1 MEKSAESAPQQQ
13 ATLQITG
20 MTCSACATRIEKGLS
35 RMEGVSR
42 ANVNL
47 ALEQATVGFDPAV
60 ADVAQMEEKIRSLG
74 YDTLKESA
82 DFDITG
88 MTCAACS
95 ARIEK
100 VLGRMPGI
108 AAVNVNLA
116 LETAHV
122 EYSPGNVSTAE
133 IMDKVSSIG
142 YKAALKQDRKDIAEQ
157 RSEEITR
164 KRNKWMLSALL
175 SLPLLWAMAGHF
187 SFTTW
192 IWTPELFMNPWFQ
205 LVLATPVQFVIGW
218 QFYVSAYKA
227 LKNGSANMDVLVV
240 LGTSAAYFY
249 SLYLTID
256 SLKMSGMNHTVE
268 LYFETS
274 AVLITLILVGKW
286 FEALAKGRSS
296 DAIRSLMGLQ
306 AKTALVLRDGAE
318 LSIPVEDVVI
328 GDIVLVKPGTKVP
341 VDGEVVEGLSSVDES
356 MLTGESIP
364 VEKKPGDSVI
374 GATLNKNGMLRV
386 KARKVGRDTALA
398 QIIRVVEEAQ
408 GSKAPI
414 QRIADV
420 ISGIFVPIVVG
431 IAAVTFGVWYIWGA
445 PGQFAEALEK
455 AIAVLVIACPCALGL
470 ATPTSIM
477 AGSGRAA
484 EFGILFKGGEHLEA
498 AQGVKVVVVD
508 KTGTVTNGKPVL
520 TDIIATAGNETQGRV
535 LAENRLLSI
544 TAAAEKLSEHP
555 LADAIV
561 AGAQGRGIDLPPAGQ
576 FEAVP
581 GRGVSAVVDG
591 QKVSVGT
598 RRMMVENGLD
608 IGPWTGIMT
617 RLEQEGKTAMLVA
630 VEDAVAGVIAVADT
644 IKETSREAVARLHA
658 MGIEVV
664 MITGDNKITAQA
676 IADQAGIRT
685 VLAEVLPEGKAEEIR
700 RLQSGGVKVAM
711 VGDGINDAPALATA
725 DTGMA
730 IGTGTDVAMEAA
742 DITLM
747 RGDLMS
753 IPDAILMSRKTMRN
767 IKQNLFW
774 ALAYNTIGI
783 PIAALGFLAPW
794 LAGAAMAFSSVS
806 VVLNALRLQRVKL

>member
-1 MEKSAESAPQQQ
+1 MEKSAESAPQQT
-13 ATLQITG
+13 TLQITG

-164 KRNKWMLSALL
+164 KRNKWMISALL

-256 SLKMSGMNHTVE
+256 SLKMSGMHHTVE

-306 AKTALVLRDGAE
+306 AKTALVLRDGTE

-364 VEKKPGDSVI
+364 VEKKPGI
-374 GATLNKNGMLRV
+374 
-386 KARKVGRDTALA
+386 
-398 QIIRVVEEAQ
+398 
-408 GSKAPI
+408 P
-414 QRIADV
+414 
-420 ISGIFVPIVVG
+420 
-431 IAAVTFGVWYIWGA
+431 
-445 PGQFAEALEK
+445 
-455 AIAVLVIACPCALGL
+455 
-470 ATPTSIM
+470 
-477 AGSGRAA
+477 
-484 EFGILFKGGEHLEA
+484 
-498 AQGVKVVVVD
+498 
-508 KTGTVTNGKPVL
+508 
-520 TDIIATAGNETQGRV
+520 
-535 LAENRLLSI
+535 
-544 TAAAEKLSEHP
+544 LSE
-555 LADAIV
+555 
-561 AGAQGRGIDLPPAGQ
+561 
-576 FEAVP
+576 
-581 GRGVSAVVDG
+581 
-591 QKVSVGT
+591 
-598 RRMMVENGLD
+598 
-608 IGPWTGIMT
+608 
-617 RLEQEGKTAMLVA
+617 
-630 VEDAVAGVIAVADT
+630 
-644 IKETSREAVARLHA
+644 
-658 MGIEVV
+658 
-664 MITGDNKITAQA
+664 
-676 IADQAGIRT
+676 
-685 VLAEVLPEGKAEEIR
+685 
-700 RLQSGGVKVAM
+700 
-711 VGDGINDAPALATA
+711 
-725 DTGMA
+725 
-730 IGTGTDVAMEAA
+730 
-742 DITLM
+742 
-747 RGDLMS
+747 
-753 IPDAILMSRKTMRN
+753 
-767 IKQNLFW
+767 
-774 ALAYNTIGI
+774 
-783 PIAALGFLAPW
+783 
-794 LAGAAMAFSSVS
+794 
-806 VVLNALRLQRVKL
+806 LR